1 MAGLPSQGH
10 KREDEDVK
18 EPVDV
23 ERDRAAV
30 HAALA
35 DVERRIDSAWE
46 RTGRDRAGVALLP
59 VTKTVPAERIA
70 WAIDAGYRTLAENR
84 VQDAAAKA
92 ETLAENSVHW
102 HLIGHLQRNKVK
114 QALGFAACIQTL
126 DRASLVERLADQLA
140 ARDDRREVLMQV
152 NTSGAE
158 SQFGVAPEA
167 AAELAAVIKG
177 HPELEWTGLMTI
189 GRFSED
195 PEDTRDCFRS
205 LRRLRDDLQERFGKS
220 LPVLSMGMSG
230 DLEVAVEEGA
240 TLVRVG
246 SAVFGRLSNL
256 VRRSAVSCPA
266 G

>member
-1 MAGLPSQGH
+1 MARQL
-10 KREDEDVK
+10 EDEDVN
-18 EPVDV
+18 ELMDA

-30 HAALA
+30 QAALA
-35 DVERRIDSAWE
+35 RVERRIDTACD
-46 RTGRDRAGVALLP
+46 RAGRDRAGVALLP
-59 VTKTVPAERIA
+59 VTKTVPPERIA
-70 WAIDAGYRTLAENR
+70 WAIEAGYRTLAENR

-92 ETLAENSVHW
+92 DALTEHGVNW

-140 ARDDRREVLMQV
+140 ARGERREVLMQV
-152 NTSGAE
+152 NTSGAA
-158 SQFGVAPEA
+158 SQFGVAPEEA
-167 AAELAAVIKG
+167 GELAGVIKG
-177 HPELEWTGLMTI
+177 RPELEWTGLMTI

-195 PEDTRDCFRS
+195 PEDTRDCFRG
-205 LRRLRDDLQERFGKS
+205 LRTLRDELQERCGQA

-246 SAVFGRLSNL
+246 SAVFGSRD
-256 VRRSAVSCPA
+256 
-266 G
+266 